1 MTRRLVVAMTM
12 AIAGAALAA
21 GPATGGGWATV
32 GLDSVPGGIR
42 AGEAWSVRL
51 TILQHGRTPLEGV
64 QPELTISKA
73 DDAAE
78 RTFAAAPTGQ
88 PGVYRASVVFPSAGS
103 WGYVVDDGFSA
114 RHSFGPVRVADA
126 TGAAGES
133 VPVAAATPDEDG
145 GPWVALAAAI
155 AAGLIAAGIV
165 IIVQRRSHGGPPP
178 TRGEPA
184 GRER

>member
-1 MTRRLVVAMTM
+1 MARRLVVAMTM

-21 GPATGGGWATV
+21 GPAAAGGWATV

-42 AGEAWSVRL
+42 AGEAWTVRL

-73 DDAAE
+73 DGAAD
-78 RTFAAAPTGQ
+78 RTFAATPTRQ

-103 WGYVVDDGFSA
+103 WDYVVDDGFSA

-126 TGAAGES
+126 TGAAGGA
-133 VPVAAATPDEDG
+133 VPVAVATPDQDG
-145 GPWVALAAAI
+145 GPWGAVAAAL
-155 AAGLIAAGIV
+155 AAGLIAAGV
-165 IIVQRRSHGGPPP
+165 VLVVQRQSHGGPPP
-178 TRGEPA
+178 TEG
-184 GRER
+184 